1 MKEGFRQAM
10 AWLHTWSGLVLGWVL
25 FAMFL
30 TGTLAYFR
38 PEITLWM
45 QPEVQR
51 SAVSSEDAATTAL
64 TFLAQRAPDAVRWQ
78 ISLPDERDP
87 LLKLFWHKP
96 TPEGEAPRGRRGT
109 GRRGTGRRGNFGNA
123 VLDPA
128 TGAELKA
135 RETRGGDFFYRF
147 HFELQLNYPWGRW
160 LASIAAMAMLIAIVS
175 GIIPHKKF
183 FKDFFTFRPQKGGQR
198 ASLDAH
204 NITGVL
210 ALPFNLMITYSGLV
224 IFMHMVMPVAI
235 VAAYDSP
242 QQFFDELFPSR
253 AELAAAGVAAPLAP
267 IAPIAPMLRQAGEQ
281 FDGAGSGR
289 LVVDRPLDA
298 NARVTIYPN
307 SDRRVTYYR
316 GEGLTFDGVS
326 GELRSTPGPESAA
339 AIATGLMYGLHMGH
353 FAGAPLRW
361 LYFLCSLAGTAMV
374 ATGLLLWAVKRR
386 RQHAALERPH
396 FGLRLVD
403 SLNLATI
410 AGICVATAVF
420 FWANRLLPAELAGRS
435 GWEVRA
441 FFSAWGLALLHALLR
456 PSRRGWMEQLVVAA
470 ALFCALPLLNAFTT
484 DVHLGASLPAGDW
497 VRAGF
502 DLTAFVTGLL
512 LAWCA
517 WKAGRPR
524 QPLPRREK
532 QARRAAPASSSLPE
546 ADSASQPA

>member
-51 SAVSSEDAATTAL
+51 SVVSNEDAAVTAL
-64 TFLAQRAPDAVRWQ
+64 AFLAQRAPDSVRWQ

-87 LLKLFWHKP
+87 LLKLFWQKP
-96 TPEGEAPRGRRGT
+96 TPAGETPR
-109 GRRGTGRRGNFGNA
+109 GRRGNFGNA

-175 GIIPHKKF
+175 GIITHKKF

-198 ASLDAH
+198 AWLDAH

-253 AELAAAGVAAPLAP
+253 AELAAADVAAPL
-267 IAPIAPMLRQAGEQ
+267 APIAPMLRQAGEQ
-281 FDGAGSGR
+281 FGGAHVGR

-307 SDRRVTYYR
+307 SDQRVTYYR
-316 GEGLTFDGVS
+316 GEGVTFDGVS
-326 GELRSTPGPESAA
+326 GELRSTPRPESAA
-339 AIATGLMYGLHMGH
+339 AVATGLMYGLHMGH

-420 FWANRLLPAELAGRS
+420 FWANRLLPAELVGRS

-456 PSRRGWMEQLVVAA
+456 PSRRGWVEQLVLAA
-470 ALFCALPLLNAFTT
+470 ALFCMLPLLNALTT
-484 DVHLGASLPAGDW
+484 GAHLGASLPAGDW

-502 DLTAFVTGLL
+502 DLTALAAGLL

-517 WKAGRPR
+517 WRAGRPR
-524 QPLPRREK
+524 EQLPRREQK
-532 QARRAAPASSSLPE
+532 SRPQRAAPASSPSLPE
-546 ADSASQPA
+546 SDSASQPA